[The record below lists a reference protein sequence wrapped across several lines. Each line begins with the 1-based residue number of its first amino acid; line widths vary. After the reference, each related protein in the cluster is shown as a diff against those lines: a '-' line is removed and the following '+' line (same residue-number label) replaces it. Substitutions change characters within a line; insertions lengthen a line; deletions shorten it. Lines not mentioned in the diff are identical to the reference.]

1 MPKLVSPHSADN
13 DNVPFNRVEHLLY
26 CQKLYSN
33 HEDAGLLA
41 GVTTK
46 PQRKKFDEA
55 EEKYVPVSGAEPLK
69 ITVPY
74 DEFRAILRKERNQ
87 LAKGSAKVGCI
98 TTDPLNFRLPEE
110 RSLSRARIEI
120 KSKVERLLMDRE
132 RARIVMRQSIGRL
145 RYREAND
152 NIDLP
157 IVKLLKTEGEADFLK
172 LVLSYRKLVRDCA
185 YELRGQDIPA
195 GTSQLVH
202 KGKLDETTGKI
213 DYKGVKLITG
223 KRALVATSA
232 TTATPTTAETSNPA
246 KKKAKPVAKP
256 WNGDDAMNAAID
268 GRKTLERLHAAL
280 GPLVEPFEEAVL
292 DSATLRDIGERYGC
306 GNDKAAKGGGR
317 AMLWLAL
324 VTLQEAW
331 GGTNLTARAA

>member
-1 MPKLVSPHSADN
+1 MPKLVSPPSADN

-33 HEDAGLLA
+33 HETASLLA

-46 PQRKKFDEA
+46 PQRVKFNEA
-55 EEKYVPVSGAEPLK
+55 EEKYVPVSGVEPLK
-69 ITVPY
+69 ITVPH
-74 DEFRAILRKERNQ
+74 DEFRKTLRKERNQ
-87 LAKGSAKVGCI
+87 LAKGSAKAGCI
-98 TTDPLNFRLPEE
+98 TTDPINFRFPEE
-110 RSLSRARIEI
+110 RSLGRARIEL
-120 KSKVERLLMDRE
+120 KTQVEKLLTNRE

-157 IVKLLKTEGEADFLK
+157 IVKLLKTEGETEFLK
-172 LVLSYRKLVRDCA
+172 LVLSYRKLVRDCS

-232 TTATPTTAETSNPA
+232 TTETSNPA
-246 KKKAKPVAKP
+246 KKKAKPVAKL

-268 GRKTLERLHAAL
+268 GRKTLEHLHAAL
-280 GPLVEPFEEAVL
+280 GALVEPFEEAVL

-317 AMLWLAL
+317 ALLWLAL
-324 VTLQEAW
+324 VTLQQAW
-331 GGTNLTARAA
+331 GRTNLTARAA